1 MYDSLELVLLL
12 LAMAV
17 VVVVTFR
24 ILNLPETIGYLL
36 VGVCVGPNAFGLIP
50 DSISARHLAE
60 FGIVFLMFSIGLEF
74 SLSKLLTM
82 KRIVFGYGF
91 LQVVFSTGVFY
102 LIGIYLLGKKYL
114 KLQLKRNHSLS
125 LFLVSCPL
133 DEYLIIYHLFI
144 INALLIIN

>member
-102 LIGIYLLGKKYL
+102 LIWGGGMGIADFWDPWLCSWGWGMGGWV
-114 KLQLKRNHSLS
+114 SD
-125 LFLVSCPL
+125 FL
-133 DEYLIIYHLFI
+133 
-144 INALLIIN
+144 